1 MESCDCNDSLCD
13 EIEKFLA
20 DDYEWISKI
29 AHEIHI
35 MLLNINLRANWFL
48 NTVNLNHSDFMKFKN
63 KILDSLNEYQQKT
76 MTMKV
81 LLVKLKHKDKE
92 LWDQMKD
99 KDVEVE
105 LNTELISQNEEQEET
120 DEELEETREANHD
133 RKTQLEEAKRIEE
146 ILKN

>member
-1 MESCDCNDSLCD
+1 MDSYDCNDSLCD

-48 NTVNLNHSDFMKFKN
+48 NTVNMNKSDFMKFEK
-63 KILDSLNEYQQKT
+63 KILDSLNEYQQKM

-81 LLVKLKHKDKE
+81 LLVKLKNKDKE
-92 LWDQMKD
+92 LQDQTKD

-105 LNTELISQNEEQEET
+105 QLKTKLISQK
-120 DEELEETREANHD
+120 EELEDPAEEFEETREDRHD
-133 RKTQLEEAKRIEE
+133 QKTQLEEAKRIE
-146 ILKN
+146 